1 MQLNK
6 TMKQNIIIGLASK
19 ALKEE
24 GENLCAEVDAFIT
37 KAFDLEHKALN
48 DSLKKKLTKEE
59 IEQSFSYGVTPS
71 AHFRTDK
78 NRYSDYLRY
87 PVVRAD
93 HGRNE
98 VWIVAGKSNR
108 ASVRLTHYLQT
119 SKLRYDDDV
128 TIHDEHPLLAEYRD
142 IEKKISEFN
151 KRGAKLVTDLEAV
164 ILPQKTDTRLLE
176 LLPEAGEFIKAPVKT
191 TDIVPI
197 DTVKDIRKALGAAA

>member
-6 TMKQNIIIGLASK
+6 TKKQNIIIGLASK

-24 GENLCAEVDAFIT
+24 GEKLCAEIDTFIT

-48 DSLKKKLTKEE
+48 DSLKAKLTKEE
-59 IEQSFSYGVTPS
+59 IEQCFSYGVNP
-71 AHFRTDK
+71 AIKFEVEK
-78 NRYSDYLRY
+78 NRYSRRLRY
-87 PVVRAD
+87 PAVVAD
-93 HGRNE
+93 YGRNE
-98 VWIVAGKSNR
+98 IQVIAGKNNT
-108 ASVRLTHYLQT
+108 ASVRLSHYLNIKQ
-119 SKLRYDDDV
+119 LQYNDDV
-128 TIHDEHPLLAEYRD
+128 VMHDDHPLLAEYRA

-151 KRGAKLVTDLEAV
+151 KRGAKLVTNLEAV

-197 DTVKDIRKALGAAA
+197 DTVEDIRKALGAAA